1 MEETGVRRTGIEQLV
16 GRWISDPAFRV
27 EVDRDPRAAARR
39 GGIELSEREWALLRR
54 TGEWLL
60 ADESPPRG
68 AGAAIPGAGPH
79 AAVGRSWTCSPP
91 AGRGDPRREPPCRPM
106 LE

>member
-1 MEETGVRRTGIEQLV
+1 VWEADPGMEETGVRRTGIEQLV
-16 GRWISDPAFRV
+16 GRWISDPAFRA

-68 AGAAIPGAGPH
+68 AGAAIPGASPH
-79 AAVGRSWTCSPP
+79 AARC
-91 AGRGDPRREPPCRPM
+91 
-106 LE
+106 